1 MRALTTPLHSTPLRS
16 SGLLLLLRLQHA
28 RGDRE
33 PSRMTGTG
41 HLPREQVQRTV
52 VAGLRPLSR
61 LTLQHTH
68 DVVSFSGTLHRDTL
82 SWLSCC
88 IYLIICLSV
97 CRFVEGNLC
106 QSFAHCFVLFCF
118 VLFCFVLSKH
128 KKVFIVNL
136 FCVWICFLE
145 R

>member
-1 MRALTTPLHSTPLRS
+1 MTWSLLRALTTPLRSSGLLLLLRLPYTPGKPGFKFRS

-33 PSRMTGTG
+33 PSRTTGTG

-68 DVVSFSGTLHRDTL
+68 DVVSFSVTLHRDTFSWFMLYVWL
-82 SWLSCC
+82 SCCMYGYHVVYMVIMLYIWLSCC
-88 IYLIICLSV
+88 IY
-97 CRFVEGNLC
+97 G
-106 QSFAHCFVLFCF
+106 
-118 VLFCFVLSKH
+118 
-128 KKVFIVNL
+128 
-136 FCVWICFLE
+136 
-145 R
+145 